1 MKNTFKKLTALA
13 MSFALLGAGTTISKA
28 IAPNSNNITTA
39 SAAGKHYYVL
49 SCDDCGAAFSTGF
62 LGTTFMKAHIHNH
75 HGSGYYTRKDVCTA
89 YGCHRD
95 ECYEESNNPKTYVK

>member
-13 MSFALLGAGTTISKA
+13 MAFTHLGTGTTISKA
-28 IAPNSNNITTA
+28 IAPKSDNTLTA
-39 SAAGKHYYVL
+39 SAAGKHNYVL
-49 SCDDCGAAFSTGF
+49 SCDACGAAFSTGI
-62 LGTTFMKAHIHNH
+62 LGTAFMKAHIHNH